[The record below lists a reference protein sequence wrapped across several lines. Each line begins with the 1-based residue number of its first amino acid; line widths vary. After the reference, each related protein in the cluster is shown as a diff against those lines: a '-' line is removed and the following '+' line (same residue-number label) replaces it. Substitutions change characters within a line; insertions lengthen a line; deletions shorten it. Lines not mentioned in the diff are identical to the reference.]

1 MFRFSHDDMEH
12 FVLSCVFNPDEDNE
26 KLMYLSPNLTLVASE
41 DDAAVWAFE
50 MEKPFRNLPGDICI
64 RIFSPDTQQYL
75 CSAESKKAVLLL
87 SEAEANTISPQTK
100 EYIFN
105 IAWELTPDEDN
116 PALAHFP
123 HC

>member
-1 MFRFSHDDMEH
+1 MTH
-12 FVLSCVFNPDEDNE
+12 FVLACIFHPDEDTE
-26 KLMYLSPNLTLVASE
+26 KVMFLSPNLTLVAVE

-50 MEKPFRNLPGDICI
+50 LEKPFRKMAGDVCV

-87 SEAEANTISPQTK
+87 NESEANAISPQTK

-105 IAWELTPDEDN
+105 IAWELTPDEDD
-116 PALAHFP
+116 PAHVAYFT